1 MTNENSG
8 NAVRNRT
15 SSASIHSG
23 APGRGRHTDRPAIAS
38 HAASPADIGY
48 ASSRTCPE
56 PLQSRH
62 DCLTASAAARIKVP
76 ITKVRRERRNFHPC
90 PRHDG
95 QAIPAPPVVPMTIR
109 LPIRVAAPIS
119 ARYTE
124 TGYKLAISHAA
135 PTYGNCGRRKKQ
147 RHAWPRRR
155 PDPDP
160 GLVLGATRGC
170 CGPAP
175 PGHRPV
181 LRPRAAVH
189 RSQPDPDRH
198 CLRAASGQGQRHHP
212 RHPAGREAG
221 GVRPHRRWPR
231 AARPRP
237 DRPRSGPAPPAD
249 AEALAPVLTGHSVDP
264 AALEVA
270 PDIRALATA
279 ANDARRQYQACRY
292 SDLIPHL
299 SVLLSRLGAA
309 CQLLDGDD
317 QLRAFTLSADA
328 HHVAAGLLLKLD
340 DRGLAAVAADRSM
353 RAALASQDPMTVGA
367 SARILTHTLMNGGH
381 LAAAV
386 TTASSQAQKLDHD
399 TAVHTPESLSVYG
412 SLLLRGAVAAA
423 QRDQRDTAYQLLT
436 EADDAAHRLD
446 LRAIPV
452 TQRKASLLIDTA
464 RAFLQWGRHE
474 KAYIAL
480 RAAEEVAPEEVTGRP
495 SVHRLLRDLI
505 TIAPPRRRA
514 VRHPDRHH
522 PVTQDTHGRVLSVI
536 ACGAGPA
543 TAIGTFVQLAQER
556 SWRVQVIATPAALGF
571 FDQAA
576 IEKQT
581 GSPVRSQ
588 YSKPGSPRS
597 QIPDAIIVAPA
608 TYNTINKW
616 ALGISDTYALG
627 VLAETTALDVPIVV
641 LPFVNTAL
649 ASRDPFRRR
658 AGPRWG
664 RPGRWSR

>member
-1 MTNENSG
+1 MPGRADDLIQIPASFWERPGVVAALRHRDIGRFFALVQQYTGASQTQIGIACVLPQGKVSAIIHGIQQVEKLEVFDRIADGLGLPDPARIALGLAPRRPGSG
-8 NAVRNRT
+8 QPPVV
-15 SSASIHSG
+15 SSASRLFTLDEG
-23 APGRGRHTDRPAIAS
+23 DRQEDDP
-38 HAASPADIGY
+38 
-48 ASSRTCPE
+48 
-56 PLQSRH
+56 
-62 DCLTASAAARIKVP
+62 
-76 ITKVRRERRNFHPC
+76 VRRRTF
-90 PRHDG
+90 
-95 QAIPAPPVVPMTIR
+95 V
-109 LPIRVAAPIS
+109 
-119 ARYTE
+119 
-124 TGYKLAISHAA
+124 
-135 PTYGNCGRRKKQ
+135 
-147 RHAWPRRR
+147 
-155 PDPDP
+155 
-160 GLVLGATRGC
+160 GLTGATMVSAILDGI
-170 CGPAP
+170 P
-175 PGHRPV
+175 
-181 LRPRAAVH
+181 RPR
-189 RSQPDPDRH
+189 
-198 CLRAASGQGQRHHP
+198 
-212 RHPAGREAG
+212 
-221 GVRPHRRWPR
+221 
-231 AARPRP
+231 
-237 DRPRSGPAPPAD
+237 PPAD

-423 QRDQRDTAYQLLT
+423 QRDQRDTAYQLLA
-436 EADDAAHRLD
+436 EADDAARRLGVDANLRGTAFGPVNARQHRVNIAVTLGDAGTAVDVARGID
-446 LRAIPV
+446 LRAITV

-505 TIAPPRRRA
+505 TSAPTSTRRDA
-514 VRHPDRHH
+514 EQFA
-522 PVTQDTHGRVLSVI
+522 TQ
-536 ACGAGPA
+536 
-543 TAIGTFVQLAQER
+543 IGITR
-556 SWRVQVIATPAALGF
+556 
-571 FDQAA
+571 
-576 IEKQT
+576 
-581 GSPVRSQ
+581 
-588 YSKPGSPRS
+588 
-597 QIPDAIIVAPA
+597 
-608 TYNTINKW
+608 
-616 ALGISDTYALG
+616 
-627 VLAETTALDVPIVV
+627 
-641 LPFVNTAL
+641 
-649 ASRDPFRRR
+649 
-658 AGPRWG
+658 
-664 RPGRWSR
+664 